1 MHPEQG
7 NDRRHFAID
16 GGVNLALSLKKIPI
30 PYDVELIYLFGQK
43 DVKLRSFRERFQVD
57 ISAVDDEIWVRGED
71 SGQVECAVRMLSEF
85 VRMVQLGHVPDD
97 METEYLLDRY
107 TQIGKESGQSND
119 SIPKDVGFQSPVL
132 GAQSALL
139 KMAKV
144 KPKTKGQAKYLEAMK
159 EYDIVFSIGP
169 AGTGKT
175 YLAVAMAVEA
185 LKSGKAQRIILTR
198 PAVEAGE
205 RLGFL
210 PGSLVEKVDPYLRPL
225 YDALFDM
232 ITPERFQFLKE
243 KQIIEIAPLAYMRGR
258 TLNHSFIIL
267 DEAQN
272 TTHQQMKMFLTRI
285 GFYSKAVITGDIT
298 QVDLQKGVASGLVEC
313 QSILEGVSGISFVS
327 LGKQDVIRHPLVKSI
342 IDAYERFEETQPNAE
357 STDG

>member
-1 MHPEQG
+1 M
-7 NDRRHFAID
+7 
-16 GGVNLALSLKKIPI
+16 ALSLKKIPI
-30 PYDVELIYLFGQK
+30 PYDVELVYLFGQK
-43 DVKLRSFRERFQVD
+43 DAKLRTFRERFQVD

-71 SGQVECAVRMLSEF
+71 SGQVESAVRMLSEF

-107 TQIGKESGQSND
+107 TQMGKELRQSNN
-119 SIPKDVGFQSPVL
+119 SIAQEEVGFQSPVL

-159 EYDIVFSIGP
+159 ENDMVFSIGP

-185 LKSGKAQRIILTR
+185 LKSGKVQRIILTR

-285 GFYSKAVITGDIT
+285 GFYSKVVITGDIT

-313 QSILEGVSGISFVS
+313 QSILKGVLGISFVS

-342 IDAYERFEETQPNAE
+342 IDAYERFEEMQPNE
-357 STDG
+357 DSTQG